1 MSEPITDAELDAIRA
16 RAKAATPGP
25 WTYSMSGDLGTKAEL
40 RLIVRR
46 HLAEPLGT
54 MEPNWIPGNA
64 DMSFIKNAREAV
76 PALIAEVERLHKDNK
91 ACISQLNDAVRDNV
105 RLEDYNDELLARLA
119 AICEKA
125 ERIIYEGHKTQLGK
139 VINSGSIRAL
149 ADALKEF
156 P

>member
-1 MSEPITDAELDAIRA
+1 MITAEQLKEWRA
-16 RAKAATPGP
+16 LADAATPGP

-76 PALIAEVERLHKDNK
+76 PALINEVERLR
-91 ACISQLNDAVRDNV
+91 AQ
-105 RLEDYNDELLARLA
+105 LA
-119 AICEKA
+119 AIRKAAAPIIEFEKVTSMDA
-125 ERIIYEGHKTQLGK
+125 GQVQDWQIDLTD
-139 VINSGSIRAL
+139 SGARLTASGLRAL
-149 ADALKEF
+149 ADTLKEF